1 MLFLKVTRSVKD
13 FGARFG
19 WLIAE
24 LVFVFMGLYG
34 AFLLERMHDEDMDL
48 LRKRQILQA
57 LVDEFQNYE
66 TELGSASESLDIAYG
81 SPFFNAYSAGERPF
95 PKPIPYGGMGSVN
108 TGIWEAMLQSGGIE
122 VLEVGDI
129 QKVQS
134 FFKKLQDL
142 LDLYARFERLSES
155 MILPEMDQEVG
166 YFYESQGSELR
177 DKYKWYINSLFTI
190 SMSLQGLS
198 AQAGETKEVLLAEF
212 ERIKEDTNEKVR
224 RGPPRKGRRNPIVP
238 EKPPVQEELAPEPT
252 VSEVKKLPGLAPEER
267 IRVLEFLG
275 SQFEKL
281 GDHLGV
287 IQTVF
292 DNTHAIPFFSAY
304 GEGES
309 PLPYHLPMDL
319 LDSVDPAPLT
329 KIMANQGIIRALS
342 SEEIESLGTLLI
354 KITETKGLHQ
364 EFTDRCRGEVPL
376 SEDRNATVFYAQGSS
391 ELRES
396 FLWFPNSLFTLGTAL
411 GECHEETLSLTEMLK
426 MDASNLSTHSAD
438 EFADAHSFES
448 NQTLV
453 SENEN

>member
-1 MLFLKVTRSVKD
+1 MLFLKVTRSVRQ

-66 TELGSASESLDIAYG
+66 NELGSASDSLDNAYG
-81 SPFFNAYSAGERPF
+81 SPFFNAYSSGERPF
-95 PKPIPYGGMGSVN
+95 PRPIPYGGMGSVN

-142 LDLYARFERLSES
+142 LDLYSRFERLSES

-166 YFYESQGSELR
+166 FFYETNGSELR
-177 DKYKWYINSLFTI
+177 DKYKWYVNSLFTI
-190 SMSLQGLS
+190 SMSLQGLT
-198 AQAGETKEVLLAEF
+198 AQAAETKEVLMAEF
-212 ERIKEDTNEKVR
+212 ERIKESAPDKPKK
-224 RGPPRKGRRNPIVP
+224 GPRRKGRRYPAAP
-238 EKPPVQEELAPEPT
+238 EKPTVEEELAPEPIRPEEEMPP
-252 VSEVKKLPGLAPEER
+252 SLPPEER
-267 IRVLEFLG
+267 IRVLGFLG

-281 GDHLGV
+281 GDHLGA
-287 IQTVF
+287 IQSDF
-292 DNTHAIPFFSAY
+292 DNAHAIPFFSAY
-304 GEGES
+304 GEGER
-309 PLPYHLPMDL
+309 PLPYHLPLDL
-319 LDSVDPAPLT
+319 LDSVDPSPLSR
-329 KIMANQGIIRALS
+329 ILANQGIIRALS
-342 SEEIESLGTLLI
+342 TEETDALGALLLM
-354 KITETKGLHQ
+354 ITETKGLHQ
-364 EFTDRCRGEVPL
+364 EFTDRCRGDIPL
-376 SEDRNATVFYAQGSS
+376 SEDRNATVFYAPGSS

-426 MDASNLSTHSAD
+426 TDASNLSTHSAG
-438 EFADAHSFES
+438 EFADAQSFES

-453 SENEN
+453 PENEK